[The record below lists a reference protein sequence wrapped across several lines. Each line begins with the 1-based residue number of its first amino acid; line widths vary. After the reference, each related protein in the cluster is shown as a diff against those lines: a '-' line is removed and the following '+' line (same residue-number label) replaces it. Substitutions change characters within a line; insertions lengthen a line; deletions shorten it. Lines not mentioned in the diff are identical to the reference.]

1 MNDTHRVARRSGM
14 ALALIILA
22 NGTDTF
28 ALPRQNGGTTSAE
41 ARTTDITAYVL
52 TGPALDSK
60 TVTINGL
67 SIDPSSVDST
77 RASVARVFSSN
88 YPDGPIVREVK
99 NESAD
104 LAIDYSAPGV
114 AVPDV
119 YYGVNVQIAS
129 KEFLAMPLYRELVS
143 HLRIDIARF
152 PAGQER
158 VRYDRDAPADSP
170 WRLGAQGDYE
180 FLLTGKD
187 VENFASLCRENGIKA
202 EWQLNLANDDP
213 AMWTRMADQV
223 VNGLKLPIEYF
234 SVGNEP
240 DISPTGNW
248 KYLGANTR
256 DEAIAEYAARY
267 ARYRSALRAIA
278 PNASFVLGELSCNR
292 EPELSAILGR
302 VLDGAGSSP
311 PEALSAHWYL
321 LGDWGE
327 PKSHPEYPSIEHLSV
342 DGNRGNNVRRLQAIR
357 DSLKAASDARAPGAR
372 IFIGE
377 WGASWSATP
386 GGVDVLDTLATALY
400 VAETLEYGKT
410 VGVDSMEYFS
420 LSDPASFSPW
430 NSAMIAMD
438 GEKAIL
444 RPQYYVR
451 AMHKYA
457 WGNRTIPVPGGQTG
471 DLSVYASREGEV
483 KYLMLINRTAGPIDR
498 VIAAKTAVGEKR
510 YRVRAI
516 PRSMTI
522 AVLP

>member
-1 MNDTHRVARRSGM
+1 MNDKHRVTRRAGM
-14 ALALIILA
+14 ALTLTIIA
-22 NGTDTF
+22 YGTAAF
-28 ALPRQNGGTTSAE
+28 ALPRQNGSTAE
-41 ARTTDITAYVL
+41 AKTTEITAYVL
-52 TGPALDSK
+52 TGPTLDSK

-67 SIDPSSVDST
+67 TIDPSSVESV
-77 RASVARVFSSN
+77 RASIARVVSSS
-88 YPDGPIVREVK
+88 YPDGRIVQEIQDT
-99 NESAD
+99 NAD
-104 LAIDYSAPGV
+104 LAIDYSSPGV

-158 VRYDRDAPADSP
+158 VRYDRDAPAGSP
-170 WRLGAQGDYE
+170 WRLGERGDYE

-213 AMWTRMADQV
+213 ALWARMADQV
-223 VNGLKLPIEYF
+223 VNGLKHPIEYF

-248 KYLGANTR
+248 KYLGANNR
-256 DEAIAEYAARY
+256 DEAIDEYAARY

-292 EPELSAILGR
+292 EPELSVVLGR
-302 VLDGAGSSP
+302 MLDGAGSGP

-357 DSLKAASDARAPGAR
+357 DSLKAASDARAPGAK
-372 IFIGE
+372 IFVGE

-386 GGVDVLDTLATALY
+386 GGVDVLDTLATALFT
-400 VAETLEYGKT
+400 AETLEYGKT
-410 VGVDSMEYFS
+410 VGIDSMEYFS
-420 LSDPASFSPW
+420 LSDPISFSPW

-457 WGNRTIPVPGGQTG
+457 WGDRTIPVPGGQTG
-471 DLSVYASREGEV
+471 NLSVYASREGDA
-483 KYLMLINRTAGPIDR
+483 KYLMLINRTAKPIDR
-498 VIAAKTAVGEKR
+498 VIAAKSESGEKR
-510 YRVRAI
+510 YLIRAI
-516 PRSMTI
+516 PYSMTI
-522 AVLP
+522 AILP

>member
-14 ALALIILA
+14 ALALTILA
-22 NGTDTF
+22 FGT
-28 ALPRQNGGTTSAE
+28 ASAE
-41 ARTTDITAYVL
+41 AKTTDVTAYVL
-52 TGPALDSK
+52 TGPTLDSK
-60 TVTINGL
+60 TVTINGN
-67 SIDPSSVDST
+67 SIDPSTVESV
-77 RASVARVFSSN
+77 RASIARVFSSS
-88 YPDGPIVREVK
+88 YPDGRIVREVTAG
-99 NESAD
+99 NVD

-129 KEFLAMPLYRELVS
+129 KEFLAMPLYRELVR

-158 VRYDRDAPADSP
+158 VLYDRYASTDSP
-170 WRLGAQGDYE
+170 WKLGERGEYE

-187 VENFASLCRENGIKA
+187 VENFVSLCRENGIKA

-213 AMWTRMADQV
+213 AMWARMADQV
-223 VNGLKLPIEYF
+223 VNGLKYPIEYF

-248 KYLGANTR
+248 KYLGAKTR
-256 DEAIAEYAARY
+256 DEAIEEYAVRY
-267 ARYRSALRAIA
+267 LRYRSALRAIA

-292 EPELSAILGR
+292 EPDLSAILGR
-302 VLDGAGSSP
+302 MLDRARADP

-372 IFIGE
+372 IFVGE

-386 GGVDVLDTLATALY
+386 GGIDVLDTLATALY
-400 VAETLEYGKT
+400 TAETLEYGKT

-438 GEKAIL
+438 GEKATL

-451 AMHKYA
+451 AMHRYA

-471 DLSVYASREGEV
+471 DLSVYASRGGDA
-483 KYLMLINRTAGPIDR
+483 KYLMLINRTAKPIDR
-498 VIAAKTAVGEKR
+498 VIAAKSESAEKR
-510 YRVRAI
+510 YLIRAI
-516 PRSMTI
+516 PYSMTI